1 VGEEMS
7 KVKADLTGKTALVTG
22 GAKGIGG
29 AISSALAENGAKVM
43 AHYLMSEKA
52 AREMVKKFPNGSGT
66 VQADVSDPD
75 QVKRM
80 MAEVLNKMGKIDIL
94 VNNAG
99 SQLKISSTEDMTL
112 ELWNKVLALNLT
124 SAMICAKGVI
134 PGMKKNSWGRIIN
147 ISSIS
152 ARSGG
157 GPGGIAYACSKGAM
171 TTFTKGLAKELGAF
185 GITVNAID
193 PGVILTE
200 IHEKFNTPE
209 NLENLR
215 KMTSLG
221 RLGQPED
228 CAGTVVF
235 LASDSASYITGAT
248 IAINGGLRMD

>member
-1 VGEEMS
+1 MTALRQVR
-7 KVKADLTGKTALVTG
+7 VDLTGKTALVTG
-22 GAKGIGG
+22 GAKGIGR
-29 AISSALAENGAKVM
+29 AISSALAGNGARVVV
-43 AHYLMSEKA
+43 HYLTSEKA
-52 AREMVKKFPNGSGT
+52 AREMVKKFPNGGET
-66 VQADVSDPD
+66 VQADVSDPKE
-75 QVKRM
+75 VERM
-80 MAEVLNKMGKIDIL
+80 MAEILNKMGKIDIL

-99 SQLKISSTEDMTL
+99 SQVKTSSIEDMTL
-112 ELWNKVLALNLT
+112 ELWNQVLALNLT
-124 SAMICAKGVI
+124 GAMICAKGVI
-134 PGMKKNSWGRIIN
+134 PGMKKNGWGRIIN

-157 GPGGIAYACSKGAM
+157 GPGGIAYASSKGAM

-215 KMTSLG
+215 KMTALG

-228 CAGTVVF
+228 CAGTVAF

-248 IAINGGLRMD
+248 IAVNGGLRMD